1 MSLTY
6 LWGRR
11 VSDEQ
16 ITIESGLLN
25 KLLPGDIVLADGGF
39 NIGDSVGFT
48 VLHYRYLHSPRG
60 GKSCQRMRW
69 QKLEK

>member
-39 NIGDSVGFT
+39 NIGDSVGFYCASLDT
-48 VLHYRYLHSPRG
+48 YIHQG
-60 GKSCQRMRW
+60 
-69 QKLEK
+69 EKTGVSV